1 MIIWYFAKPSV
12 KSLHIASVH
21 VKDVLLERLIDMA
34 ISQRHECANLS
45 TSQHDPAPEPERNLG
60 TSDPGQAN
68 KTQQFECWAFINTCS
83 SDTNR
88 LKLESFWISK
98 PD

>member
-45 TSQHDPAPEPERNLG
+45 TSQHDPAPEPERNLE

-68 KTQQFECWAFINTCS
+68 KTQQFEC
-83 SDTNR
+83 
-88 LKLESFWISK
+88 
-98 PD
+98 